1 MTELSSWHD
10 AGWSG
15 LRVAVLGLD
24 PVAFSVVDTLA
35 ELGAVVRVIA
45 DDAPEQYANLLPVIG
60 ATLVPVA
67 VDEQLVIVTSSTA
80 EDDATV
86 LWARA
91 AGVPVWGDVEFAWR
105 VRDKVSLAEWI
116 CVTAERET
124 DTVVDLA
131 VHLIGSAGSRVAGV
145 GHGNVPILDAVRAP
159 DGFDVLVVE
168 LSRHDLKWAAG
179 SPVSPLASVCL
190 DGTEEH
196 LGRVYA
202 NTRVACVYNKSA
214 AATMHFV
221 EEAEVVD
228 GCRAIGIDFG
238 TPGPSDLGLVGDIVV
253 DRAFHE
259 DRHRAALEL
268 TTHGE
273 LAAAGLGDA
282 TSVLGVL
289 AASALVRAYGVE
301 AEIVGAAIA
310 TFRDTRRS

>member
-1 MTELSSWHD
+1 VIDNSSWHSD
-10 AGWSG
+10 WTG

-35 ELGAVVRVIA
+35 ELGASVRVIA
-45 DDAPEQYANLLPVIG
+45 DNPPEQYASLLPVIG
-60 ATLVPVA
+60 ATLVPSTT
-67 VDEQLVIVTSSTA
+67 DEQLLIVTA
-80 EDDATV
+80 ATGENDPSV
-86 LWARA
+86 VWARA
-91 AGVPVWGDVEFAWR
+91 NDVPIWGDVEFAWR
-105 VRDKVSLAEWI
+105 VRDKVSAAEWI

-131 VHLIGSAGSRVAGV
+131 VHLLGSSGSRVAGV
-145 GHGNVPILDAVRAP
+145 GHGNVPILDAVRTP
-159 DGFDVLVVE
+159 EGFDVLVVE
-168 LSRHDLKWAAG
+168 LSEDDLRWAAD
-179 SPVSPLASVCL
+179 SPVSPLASVCI
-190 DGTEEH
+190 DGAADAY
-196 LGRVYA
+196 GRVFA
-202 NTRVACVYNKSA
+202 NTRVACVYNKTVES
-214 AATMHFV
+214 TMHFV

-228 GCRAIGIDFG
+228 GCRAIGIDLG

-289 AASALVRAYGVE
+289 AASALVRAYGVAPE
-301 AEIVGAAIA
+301 VVGAAIA
-310 TFRDTRRS
+310 TFRDTRRA